1 MGGVRVVLCDDA
13 APLRELT
20 RYGLEQGSRVRVVAE
35 AEDAATGIR
44 RTAELRPDCVLLDL
58 SMPGM
63 DGLEA
68 IPLLREASPETAIV
82 VFSGFAADRL
92 EATVLRLGADRYV
105 QKGDDFAELRRTL
118 IEACAERGCAA

>member
-1 MGGVRVVLCDDA
+1 MVLCDDA
-13 APLRELT
+13 AQLRELT
-20 RYGLEQGSRVRVVAE
+20 RYGLEQTSVVRVVGE
-35 AEDAATGIR
+35 AGDAATGIR

-82 VFSGFAADRL
+82 VFSGFAAERL
-92 EATVLRLGADRYV
+92 EPTALELGADRYV
-105 QKGDDFAELRRTL
+105 QKGSDFDDLRRAV
-118 IEACAERGCAA
+118 IAACGEREAAL